1 MAENRSINI
10 LVNLIDNVSDKADNI
25 QRKLNGLENRKKAYE
40 KAEKDGDKKRAA
52 ELRKSYKEDREAAL
66 AELEKLNKQ
75 KEKYLSRLASEEA
88 KERDRSV
95 KAAQK
100 ESDSK
105 LKIAEKEAEARA
117 TLAKAERAEREQAA
131 RASTLRVA
139 AEERKATL
147 AYQKELDRRN
157 SLSRNASRVRA
168 AGDIARIQAEA
179 TRETES
185 IRNEARAENRRLIR
199 QENELIKIQRQQQ
212 IEYERTATFMG
223 RARYQTKL
231 LGDESNRLT
240 VRLSRVGL
248 AVRGVVVANALVFAR
263 ALISVFVALAGQAV
277 ALAGSLVYAAG
288 ALGGAFV
295 AAASQA
301 LPVIGLL
308 GAAMSR
314 LSIIQEAVN
323 QNDLM
328 QKQQFGDT
336 GAAGAASDA
345 AQQVADAQDAVKEA
359 QENLTKARQDAK
371 RELRDLILSEKEAE
385 LAFKRSGL
393 SQKEARAALKERI
406 STGEGSYLEF
416 QSDMLAVPEA
426 RLSRRRSRNELTDT
440 RQDLAKALK
449 GGIEGMEGVKNATKA
464 LASAQ
469 RQLAQ
474 AQASASSGMDSQSA
488 AASNLQFF
496 LSQLTP
502 TERKIYKAFIGF
514 RDRFREVMSSVTD
527 ILFKSV
533 LGSFGKIEKAIF
545 NPRLL
550 SGFKNLSRSIGGAF
564 KELIGVVTSKESLN
578 FWDKT
583 LGRAASN
590 IKPLTSI
597 AKSLYKIFMNI
608 ADAAGPA
615 FKEILSLINGEFKKF
630 EKTTNNKK
638 GVRAFFDTGIKQLK
652 AWGRLIGSVIELFA
666 ELFGA
671 SSESALNTLDD
682 LTKRIDKA
690 TAWIR
695 ENPKQVQEFFMATS
709 VAFGYLLD
717 IVEHVGAAML
727 RLFDA
732 DTIETFSIIVDDVL
746 IPALVGAI
754 ETFAVVVEL
763 FEAFIRIP
771 FVPQVLAMLGAVK
784 IFTGSL
790 GLLLA
795 LLKSLVMPLWRF
807 ANVLF
812 PAATAS
818 MKAFFAAENWS
829 YAALKE
835 TFKKAARE
843 VLFFVQYVKSTNV
856 GQAFVNAWNST
867 VTPFFANVFP
877 KRFRGFLGG
886 RLKGIAGKVG
896 KGAGIIFA
904 AAMLAGLV
912 DSLSDGKFFIKFE
925 EFSIKLVALLVDAF
939 EAGINIIIGGLNKL
953 IDLFNKVKPGP
964 DISPVQEVDFGMG
977 ERAKE
982 IIFAQKL
989 KTIEEEINALRA
1001 SGNAKT
1007 SEAVRNRIKGLEK
1020 ERESVINRYRKE
1032 KELQQSLEKGKRA
1045 LGGADVSPITPRYDR
1060 QQQRRM
1066 FGPDLIPRSGD
1077 EKRTSKETKEIEKNT
1092 EAKKENAKATM
1103 RLANRQEDSATATRK
1118 AARRQ
1123 SEQREE
1129 VKRNRFQQALLGN
1142 KLEENKDAQNK
1153 FDKATSRATKQSDSQ
1168 RKGAKKLS
1176 KGLGSLDKVV
1186 RGVGGNSRG
1195 LGKIFGDVTNKVLSQ
1210 FGVKKLSF
1218 SLPSVE
1224 SVFEAATDIVGGAFA
1239 EGGYFGDKSLRNRDD
1254 RLIAVAGG
1262 EAILTGYHQPE
1273 VNKAMAFANAYGVSR
1288 FNSLDSMFSGEKRP
1302 HYTAPGYNTGGRV
1315 PGFATGG
1322 YPGLTGDLD
1331 FGVPLGRALSRMAIS
1346 TGTPIYV
1353 QDGGRTM
1360 AEQAILYQRWLDGTG
1375 NLAAAP
1381 NANAPHIRGIAADIT
1396 PGSEVFGSVAGRFGL
1411 GFTVPGESWHIEL
1424 LSGESFGMGGAGMVA
1439 PQIKKIE
1446 IKGPDGPYK
1455 SMLTGEEK
1463 VLREAAN
1470 EYLKANLPTDEGG
1483 TLPISVQNI
1492 EDFSAINRI
1501 FPEHN
1506 SAYGD
1511 WGGTKLPFNLVAA
1524 LAQAV
1529 GLPGITFAQIAIGES
1544 GLRPGATG
1552 IDPGGTKG
1560 LGLWMITTG
1569 YNDELIAQFGGQAQM
1584 RNPVKNAMAAKM
1596 IYDSQGTGAW
1606 YGTGFVTDFN
1616 NPYTGKVPSIGRKQT
1631 GGEIPEFN
1639 DGGVVPG
1646 RMGEPVI
1653 ARVHAGETILPTHRR
1668 FAGGG
1673 NVPSSNNNNAD
1684 KEWQKDWKKG
1694 EAKEDDKKK
1703 EWTPKPAEMF
1713 TKGFLGG
1720 LEELSAAFRGIS
1732 VALTKSEFA
1741 KKSKTIKEEIKNL
1754 DKRLEKF
1761 FDAIGTAGREFEELV
1776 TDQTRKLNLWAY
1788 KVIGGYASQVKTT
1801 EQISQ
1806 RELENLKQQSK
1817 YLRNQERMIEN
1828 TYRDLQK
1835 EFKGTDKEQK
1845 KLRQKLRFAMR
1856 KARGEM
1862 QNIQDKMI
1870 ENIQAQIEAQR
1881 TAFDEAMAK
1890 FDVKRSILDVKLRIQ
1905 EALGEVD
1912 MKTRKEE
1919 LQKQLDEAKAAGDQ
1933 GRVDEL
1939 TKQISDIESGKNPN
1953 QQAMIDLINQD
1964 TNVLQAARKRIQKDL
1979 AKARKAGDQQRVD
1992 ELTQQLLDNQL
2003 AIIENNLRIKEL
2015 TEATE
2020 DNTETTEENT
2030 QETFNFTS
2038 TAWDKFRF
2046 AVLQGTGV
2054 SPDLTGTIPQMASG
2068 GFVSREG
2075 LAYLH
2080 SAEVVVPAGQADK
2093 FMSMGSGGPLV
2104 ENINFTQPME
2114 VADPIAVSNQ
2124 IGFKL
2129 STLKSL

>member
-88 KERDRSV
+88 KERARSV
-95 KAAQK
+95 RNAQK
-100 ESDSK
+100 EADSK
-105 LKIAEKEAEARA
+105 IKIAEKQADSENKINEEKAKAKTEQAKANIQVARGEATKTEEIAKSSRIRIEAEERRLTKVVEQEQARRTA
-117 TLAKAERAEREQAA
+117 AAREESKARSFLDREIGITEQTAERE
-131 RASTLRVA
+131 
-139 AEERKATL
+139 
-147 AYQKELDRRN
+147 
-157 SLSRNASRVRA
+157 
-168 AGDIARIQAEA
+168 RIK
-179 TRETES
+179 
-185 IRNEARAENRRLIR
+185 NEARAENRRLIR
-199 QENELIKIQRQQQ
+199 QENELIKIQKQQQ

-223 RARYQTKL
+223 RARYQKKL

-345 AQQVADAQDAVKEA
+345 AQQVAEAQDAVKEA

-717 IVEHVGAAML
+717 IVEHVSAAML

-795 LLKSLVMPLWRF
+795 LLKSLVMPLWRL

-812 PAATAS
+812 PAATGA
-818 MKAFFAAENWS
+818 MKAFFAASNWS
-829 YAALKE
+829 VAAIVSRIKGGG
-835 TFKKAARE
+835 KSIMKAGRWLGAQFAAAFRAAAIT
-843 VLFFVQYVKSTNV
+843 VNTV
-856 GQAFVNAWNST
+856 GDIIAT
-867 VTPFFANVFP
+867 
-877 KRFRGFLGG
+877 RLG
-886 RLKGIAGKVG
+886 RLSPRYKKVGMILGKSLVAGMVIGAVTLGLSDPKFRQDLLNIGKTIGDAIASGIAGAINFVIDKIQDL
-896 KGAGIIFA
+896 K
-904 AAMLAGLV
+904 
-912 DSLSDGKFFIKFE
+912 DSLSGIPGAGSLIP
-925 EFSIKLVALLVDAF
+925 SIEK
-939 EAGINIIIGGLNKL
+939 
-953 IDLFNKVKPGP
+953 
-964 DISPVQEVDFGMG
+964 ISPQGVG
-977 ERAKE
+977 
-982 IIFAQKL
+982 
-989 KTIEEEINALRA
+989 
-1001 SGNAKT
+1001 
-1007 SEAVRNRIKGLEK
+1007 
-1020 ERESVINRYRKE
+1020 SVISRGNP
-1032 KELQQSLEKGKRA
+1032 LQGQLE
-1045 LGGADVSPITPRYDR
+1045 
-1060 QQQRRM
+1060 
-1066 FGPDLIPRSGD
+1066 FGSQAN
-1077 EKRTSKETKEIEKNT
+1077 KETKAIEKNT

-1103 RLANRQEDSATATRK
+1103 RLANRQEDSAAATRR

-1153 FDKATSRATKQSDSQ
+1153 FDKATNRATKQSESQ

-1653 ARVHAGETILPTHRR
+1653 ARVHAGETILPTHKR
-1668 FAGGG
+1668 FGGG
-1673 NVPSSNNNNAD
+1673 GTTPKPSNSE
-1684 KEWQKDWKKG
+1684 K
-1694 EAKEDDKKK
+1694 AKEDDKKK
-1703 EWTPKPAEMF
+1703 DWIPKPAEMF

-1817 YLRNQERMIEN
+1817 YLRNQERMIQN

-1964 TNVLQAARKRIQKDL
+1964 TNVLEAARKRIQKDL
-1979 AKARKAGDQQRVD
+1979 AKARKAGNQERVD